1 MIIEY
6 RARKFNSLD
15 TCTPHSEVLR
25 TYKDVTTVQTSA
37 AGVTYLRGTR
47 SGNSEKINSYMCWY
61 DYQFLIA
68 AINLAPGEYLEVV
81 DLPRD

>member
-6 RARKFNSLD
+6 RTGTSTGSR
-15 TCTPHSEVLR
+15 VLR
-25 TYKDVTTVQTSA
+25 TYKDVTAVHTDRN
-37 AGVTYLRGTR
+37 VTYLRGTTR
-47 SGNSEKINSYMCWY
+47 VVDNGVEETYLRRY

-81 DLPRD
+81 DVPRD